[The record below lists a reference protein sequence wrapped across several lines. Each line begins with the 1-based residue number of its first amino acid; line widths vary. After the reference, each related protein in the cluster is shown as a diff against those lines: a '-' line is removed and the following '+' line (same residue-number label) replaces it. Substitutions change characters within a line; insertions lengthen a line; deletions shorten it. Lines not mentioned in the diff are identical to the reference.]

1 MLLSGKEV
9 ARSVYDAIKQ
19 DYAERNYTISPK
31 LVIIQVGDNPASSL
45 YVRNKIRA
53 VSAMGFV
60 AEHQVFSA
68 TTSCADVRA
77 FIHQCNTEPSI
88 HGILLQLPLPP
99 ALKPQTYAL
108 VEAIAA
114 EKDVDG
120 LTTKSL
126 GQLASN
132 ALHYE
137 NHIPCTALAVV
148 KLLEFAKVP
157 IQGSHVVIVG
167 ASNIVGKPCAMA
179 LLSMR
184 ATVSVCHSKT
194 TDLASFVKQADILI
208 VAIGNPHVI
217 QPEWLHKEQV
227 VIDVGI
233 NHDDDGAII
242 GDIPYAA
249 RDIVKVLTPVPGG
262 VGPMTVACLVHN
274 LYHLYQQSYEK
285 DATI

>member
-9 ARSVYDAIKQ
+9 ARSVYDAIAK
-19 DYAERNYTISPK
+19 DYVQHKHRACPK
-31 LVIIQVGDNPASSL
+31 LMIIQVGENAASSV

-60 AEHQVFSA
+60 AEHQLFAA
-68 TTSCADVRA
+68 TASYAEIRA
-77 FIHQCNTEPSI
+77 FIQRCNIDSTV
-88 HGILLQLPLPP
+88 HGVLLQLPLPA

-108 VEAIAA
+108 VESIAA

-120 LTTKSL
+120 LTTQSL

-148 KLLEFAKVP
+148 KLLEYANIP
-157 IQGSHVVIVG
+157 IQGSHAVVVG
-167 ASNIVGKPCAMA
+167 ASNIVGKPCAMT

-217 QPEWLHKEQV
+217 QPEWLHKDQV

-233 NHDDDGAII
+233 NHDSDGKLI
-242 GDIPYAA
+242 GDIPRKAQ
-249 RDIVKVLTPVPGG
+249 DLVKILTPVPGG

-285 DATI
+285 KSRV